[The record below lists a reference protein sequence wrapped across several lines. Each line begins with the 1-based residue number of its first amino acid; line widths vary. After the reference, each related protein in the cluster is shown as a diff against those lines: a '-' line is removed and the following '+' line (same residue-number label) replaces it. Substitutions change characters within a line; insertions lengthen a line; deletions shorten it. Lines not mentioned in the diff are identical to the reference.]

1 MMNFGNEHSP
11 AVQKV
16 YDYHGVP
23 RELNKEL
30 ARGGE
35 GAVYPLSINPKILTK
50 LYHDEYIDDKQRMDK
65 IDAMI
70 KLYNSSPTLTK
81 LPVAWPLL
89 AICNKERIW
98 QGYAMKALIGTKLSV
113 FKVPKLVRKHFPD
126 ISRIDV
132 VEILQSLLKTAEK
145 LHAQGIY
152 MGDVNL
158 DNFLVDPKTNQVSFI
173 DCDSYQVSIN
183 GRNFPCPVGTDSMI
197 PPEHQGQN
205 LSSVVRNVH
214 SDTFSLTIICF
225 ILLMSGRHPYEHIG
239 GESIS
244 HNIRVGHFP
253 WGQSIRPGSQGAV
266 PVGPWYNWWSHLSG
280 ALKGAFMQT
289 FTEGSSDA
297 SKRVPLSELRK
308 LLNQY
313 KYSIKQ
319 GFLSNEMW
327 PSQPKNQ

>member
-1 MMNFGNEHSP
+1 MISLADEHSP
-11 AVQKV
+11 AVQKIF
-16 YDYHGVP
+16 DYHGVP

-35 GAVYPLSINPKILTK
+35 GCVYPLSINPRILAK
-50 LYHDEYIDDKQRMDK
+50 LYHPDYIGDKERMDK
-65 IDAMI
+65 IHAMI
-70 KLYNSSPTLTK
+70 KLYKNSPVLSN
-81 LPVAWPLL
+81 LPVAWPQL
-89 AICNKERIW
+89 AVFDNQRIW
-98 QGYAMKALIGTKLSV
+98 QGYAMKAVEGTKLSV
-113 FKVPKLVRKHFPD
+113 FKVPKLVRKHFPN

-145 LHAQGIY
+145 LHSHGIY
-152 MGDVNL
+152 MGDINL
-158 DNFLVDPKTNQVSFI
+158 DNFLVNPTTNQISFI
-173 DCDSYQVSIN
+173 DCDSYQVNID

-197 PPEHQGQN
+197 PPEHQGKN
-205 LSSVVRNVH
+205 LSSVERNVY

-225 ILLMSGRHPYEHIG
+225 MLLMSGRHPYEHIG

-244 HNIRVGHFP
+244 HNIRIGHFP

-280 ALKGAFMQT
+280 GLKGAFIQT

-313 KYSIKQ
+313 KYSIEQ

-327 PSQPKNQ
+327 PNEPKNK